1 MSFALKTIIKR
12 TLTAACLGS
21 VILATTSCSMFKG
34 VEDPTEGWTADK
46 LYVEARDNLNEGNYE
61 TARDYYQKLE
71 ARYPYGRYSQQ
82 AQVETAYSYFKEGEP
97 QQAIAVCDR
106 FLRQYPEHPLSP
118 YALYIKGI
126 ATLDEDEG
134 WMSYLTR
141 QDLSKRD
148 AQAARDAFDIF
159 KELVLRFPNSRYAR
173 DARERMHELVEAQ
186 AKYEINTAK
195 YYYVRDAYIAAINR
209 AENVLLNFQTS
220 PQAKSKILNL
230 AIHGKLVPQDPN
242 DEPAIELLKRIN
254 PDFTPCDNGH
264 YTQLPEG
271 WAICKMKQITS
282 ITNGKSQKNVE
293 TLNGIYPI
301 YGSGGVIGRANQ
313 YLCIA
318 GSTIIGRKGTINNP
332 IFVEEHFWN
341 VDTAFGLKANDA
353 ILDKYLYYFCLS
365 FDFSKLDKSTAM
377 PSLTKTSIGNVLIP
391 IPPYK
396 EQERIVAKI
405 DMVLDTMN
413 EILRAV

>member
-159 KELVLRFPNSRYAR
+159 KNWCFVSR
-173 DARERMHELVEAQ
+173 
-186 AKYEINTAK
+186 TA
-195 YYYVRDAYIAAINR
+195 A
-209 AENVLLNFQTS
+209 
-220 PQAKSKILNL
+220 
-230 AIHGKLVPQDPN
+230 
-242 DEPAIELLKRIN
+242 
-254 PDFTPCDNGH
+254 TP
-264 YTQLPEG
+264 
-271 WAICKMKQITS
+271 
-282 ITNGKSQKNVE
+282 
-293 TLNGIYPI
+293 
-301 YGSGGVIGRANQ
+301 
-313 YLCIA
+313 
-318 GSTIIGRKGTINNP
+318 
-332 IFVEEHFWN
+332 
-341 VDTAFGLKANDA
+341 
-353 ILDKYLYYFCLS
+353 
-365 FDFSKLDKSTAM
+365 AM
-377 PSLTKTSIGNVLIP
+377 PANVCMSWSRLRPSTKS
-391 IPPYK
+391 IPPSIITFATPTLPPSIALK
-396 EQERIVAKI
+396 
-405 DMVLDTMN
+405 TFF
-413 EILRAV
+413 

>member
-159 KELVLRFPNSRYAR
+159 KDAIDKMVDHSCDEEMETQLRTCVMRNPNVHKIDVLRTRIFGNKIYV
-173 DARERMHELVEAQ
+173 DVE
-186 AKYEINTAK
+186 
-195 YYYVRDAYIAAINR
+195 IA
-209 AENVLLNFQTS
+209 LD
-220 PQAKSKILNL
+220 
-230 AIHGKLVPQDPN
+230 G
-242 DEPAIELLKRIN
+242 
-254 PDFTPCDNGH
+254 
-264 YTQLPEG
+264 
-271 WAICKMKQITS
+271 S
-282 ITNGKSQKNVE
+282 ITLQDAHDVAEKVHNDIEKTFPKVKH
-293 TLNGIYPI
+293 IM
-301 YGSGGVIGRANQ
+301 VHV
-313 YLCIA
+313 
-318 GSTIIGRKGTINNP
+318 NP
-332 IFVEEHFWN
+332 
-341 VDTAFGLKANDA
+341 A
-353 ILDKYLYYFCLS
+353 
-365 FDFSKLDKSTAM
+365 KL
-377 PSLTKTSIGNVLIP
+377 
-391 IPPYK
+391 
-396 EQERIVAKI
+396 
-405 DMVLDTMN
+405 
-413 EILRAV
+413 

>member
-1 MSFALKTIIKR
+1 MSSTLKTILKR

-21 VILATTSCSMFKG
+21 VILATTSCGMFKG
-34 VEDPTEGWTADK
+34 IEDPTEGWTADK
-46 LYVEARDNLNEGNYE
+46 LYVEARDNLNEGNWE

-159 KELVLRFPNSRYAR
+159 KELVQRFPNSRYAR

-195 YYYVRDAYIAAINR
+195 YYYVRQGYIAAINR
-209 AENVLLNFQTS
+209 AQNVLLNFQTS
-220 PQAKSKILNL
+220 PQANEALQIMKDSYE
-230 AIHGKLVPQDPN
+230 KLGMED
-242 DEPAIELLKRIN
+242 
-254 PDFTPCDNGH
+254 
-264 YTQLPEG
+264 
-271 WAICKMKQITS
+271 
-282 ITNGKSQKNVE
+282 
-293 TLNGIYPI
+293 
-301 YGSGGVIGRANQ
+301 
-313 YLCIA
+313 
-318 GSTIIGRKGTINNP
+318 
-332 IFVEEHFWN
+332 
-341 VDTAFGLKANDA
+341 KAKDIQR
-353 ILDKYLYYFCLS
+353 ILD
-365 FDFSKLDKSTAM
+365 ANANR
-377 PSLTKTSIGNVLIP
+377 PSLETYQRAQEFKAAA
-391 IPPYK
+391 
-396 EQERIVAKI
+396 EQASSLTDPAQK
-405 DMVLDTMN
+405 
-413 EILRAV
+413 

>member
-173 DARERMHELVEAQ
+173 DARERMHELV
-186 AKYEINTAK
+186 
-195 YYYVRDAYIAAINR
+195 AYIAAINR

-220 PQAKSKILNL
+220 PQAEEALIIMRDSYN
-230 AIHGKLVPQDPN
+230 KLGMD
-242 DEPAIELLKRIN
+242 D
-254 PDFTPCDNGH
+254 
-264 YTQLPEG
+264 
-271 WAICKMKQITS
+271 
-282 ITNGKSQKNVE
+282 
-293 TLNGIYPI
+293 
-301 YGSGGVIGRANQ
+301 
-313 YLCIA
+313 
-318 GSTIIGRKGTINNP
+318 
-332 IFVEEHFWN
+332 
-341 VDTAFGLKANDA
+341 KAADIQR
-353 ILDKYLYYFCLS
+353 ILDANKNRGSY
-365 FDFSKLDKSTAM
+365 
-377 PSLTKTSIGNVLIP
+377 
-391 IPPYK
+391 
-396 EQERIVAKI
+396 
-405 DMVLDTMN
+405 DTY
-413 EILRAV
+413 LRAQEFEAAKATAAPKDGAAVK

>member
-1 MSFALKTIIKR
+1 
-12 TLTAACLGS
+12 
-21 VILATTSCSMFKG
+21 MFKG

-173 DARERMHELVEAQ
+173 DAREH
-186 AKYEINTAK
+186 
-195 YYYVRDAYIAAINR
+195 AAHD
-209 AENVLLNFQTS
+209 LSL
-220 PQAKSKILNL
+220 
-230 AIHGKLVPQDPN
+230 IHIS
-242 DEPAIELLKRIN
+242 EPTR
-254 PDFTPCDNGH
+254 P
-264 YTQLPEG
+264 
-271 WAICKMKQITS
+271 
-282 ITNGKSQKNVE
+282 
-293 TLNGIYPI
+293 
-301 YGSGGVIGRANQ
+301 
-313 YLCIA
+313 
-318 GSTIIGRKGTINNP
+318 
-332 IFVEEHFWN
+332 
-341 VDTAFGLKANDA
+341 
-353 ILDKYLYYFCLS
+353 
-365 FDFSKLDKSTAM
+365 
-377 PSLTKTSIGNVLIP
+377 
-391 IPPYK
+391 
-396 EQERIVAKI
+396 
-405 DMVLDTMN
+405 
-413 EILRAV
+413 

>member
-148 AQAARDAFDIF
+148 AKAARDAFDIF

-220 PQAKSKILNL
+220 PQAEEALIIMRDSYN
-230 AIHGKLVPQDPN
+230 KLGMD
-242 DEPAIELLKRIN
+242 D
-254 PDFTPCDNGH
+254 
-264 YTQLPEG
+264 
-271 WAICKMKQITS
+271 
-282 ITNGKSQKNVE
+282 
-293 TLNGIYPI
+293 
-301 YGSGGVIGRANQ
+301 
-313 YLCIA
+313 
-318 GSTIIGRKGTINNP
+318 
-332 IFVEEHFWN
+332 
-341 VDTAFGLKANDA
+341 KAADIQR
-353 ILDKYLYYFCLS
+353 ILDANKNRGSY
-365 FDFSKLDKSTAM
+365 
-377 PSLTKTSIGNVLIP
+377 
-391 IPPYK
+391 
-396 EQERIVAKI
+396 
-405 DMVLDTMN
+405 DTY
-413 EILRAV
+413 LRAQELEAAQAAAAPQAGAASK